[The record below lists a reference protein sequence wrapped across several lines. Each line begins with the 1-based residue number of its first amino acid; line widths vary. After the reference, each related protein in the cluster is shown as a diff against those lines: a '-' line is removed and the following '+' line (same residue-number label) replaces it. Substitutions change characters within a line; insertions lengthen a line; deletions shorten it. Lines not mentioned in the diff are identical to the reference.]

1 MYYKF
6 IMKSLENNENC
17 KKEDIFENDN
27 YLTIESYLLLSY
39 GCVFFQEK
47 NSHYVSFFFLFN
59 VTRSLKI
66 LYK

>member
-1 MYYKF
+1 MYYQF

-27 YLTIESYLLLSY
+27 YLTVESYLLLLY

-47 NSHYVSFFFLFN
+47 KIAILYLSFFYLMLLG
-59 VTRSLKI
+59 T
-66 LYK
+66 